1 MHPARLFHQDDP
13 SVLAAL
19 VARRGFALLIGVADG
34 RPVIAQVPVLLEGRR
49 LRFHLSRGNAL
60 SAVLRAPDARAL
72 AVVAGPDAYVSPDWY
87 GLDDQVP
94 TWNYLSVEMEGPVTV
109 ADDAAAATLLDDLS
123 AHFEGPLAPKPAWTR
138 HKMTP
143 GRFDALLGMIVAFE
157 MTVER
162 FEGVWK
168 LGQNKPPE
176 AIAGVVA
183 ALRARPDQGSR
194 DIAALMSQL

>member
-13 SVLAAL
+13 AVLAAL
-19 VARRGFALLIGVADG
+19 VARRGFALLIGVVDG
-34 RPVIAQVPVLLEGRR
+34 RPLVAQPPVLLEGRR

-60 SAVLRAPDARAL
+60 AAALRTPGARAL
-72 AVVAGPDAYVSPDWY
+72 AVVSGPDAYVSPDWY
-87 GLDDQVP
+87 GLDNQVP

-109 ADDAAAATLLDDLS
+109 ADDPAAATLLDDLS
-123 AHFEGPLAPKPAWTR
+123 AHFEAPLAPKPAWTR

-143 GRFDALLGMIVAFE
+143 GRFETLLGMIVAFE

-176 AIAGVVA
+176 AIAGVAA

-194 DIAALMSQL
+194 DIADLMSRL